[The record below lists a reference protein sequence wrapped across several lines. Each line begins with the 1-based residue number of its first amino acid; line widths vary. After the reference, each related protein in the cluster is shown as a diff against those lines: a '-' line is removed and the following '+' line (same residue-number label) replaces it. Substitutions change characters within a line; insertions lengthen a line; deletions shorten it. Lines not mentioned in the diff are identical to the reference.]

1 MGGQTSDSA
10 DVLSG
15 VPQGTVLG
23 PLLFLCYINDL
34 PRSIKSE
41 VRMYAD
47 DTLVYNVIN
56 SINDCIQLQND
67 LILLEKWAKV
77 WQMQF
82 NPSKCEFLAATSSN
96 KQEITS

>member
-1 MGGQTSDSA
+1 MLKRVQS
-10 DVLSG
+10 LR
-15 VPQGTVLG
+15 
-23 PLLFLCYINDL
+23 FLRYINDL
-34 PRSIKSE
+34 PRSIKSK

-56 SINDCIQLQND
+56 SINDCIQIQND

-82 NPSKCEFLAATSSN
+82 NLSKCEFLAVTNKKSCTS
-96 KQEITS
+96 